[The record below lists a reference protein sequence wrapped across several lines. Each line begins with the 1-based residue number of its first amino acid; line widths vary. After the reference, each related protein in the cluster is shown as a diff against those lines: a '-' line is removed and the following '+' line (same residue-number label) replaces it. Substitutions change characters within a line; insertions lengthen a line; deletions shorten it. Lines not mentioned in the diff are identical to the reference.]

1 MYEVNL
7 KVTRLTLCDLR
18 LTWVDLGQVPKLVV
32 NEHIRFYSSYPSGI
46 TYIYI
51 LWQINIIHT

>member
-7 KVTRLTLCDLR
+7 KVTRLTLCNLR

-32 NEHIRFYSSYPSGI
+32 QVTVG
-46 TYIYI
+46 
-51 LWQINIIHT
+51 